1 MKSLKK
7 ILAVN
12 LLIGLG
18 ATVVHAGTFRMDSNS
33 GKAVFDEGT
42 ASLIQLE
49 TAQGTIPFNTGL
61 EGIWS
66 LTFSDGKTLS
76 AKNFTAGQ
84 IKSSRNGNRAEY
96 LFDNGDVKV
105 QLTVAAQK
113 DFVDLQA
120 EVISNTKNIKE
131 FSLPGKVLFQ
141 PSNVKGI
148 VTQATWPRN
157 AGMKLNRA
165 FFESRIGKSDI
176 RWKRGSVIG
185 GGLYA
190 AVFDGRP
197 AKNLFPS
204 RKLSAPQI
212 TQQGKEWLGNELAG
226 KLAGKK
232 VFATRPFNK
241 DQAKI
246 VLADTEDGVFLGG
259 MQYNSKGYCFR
270 VGGFFQEQDKAFRR
284 EVIIKLAQEAA
295 RKNGRNKIALVA
307 FPMSEFG
314 DKADTDAIKKLLE
327 SKKIAHEVISTPEAL
342 VKMLDENKI
351 GSAINGNGEHCP
363 MPANMPS
370 GEFAKRL
377 RAFMSAGGSWIE
389 NYGYSF
395 HYRLAPEEY
404 LTLKSSVPCAVADL
418 FVFEMTTGKFSVYS
432 VQKLATKPNWDVT
445 DIYVPSCHTFSGS
458 KDGGV
463 FEHTFL
469 SYIRK
474 GQKVKLPVVRI
485 RYGTNALEA
494 ANAFCTDN
502 EAVKTLEEKLPG
514 SKFQRFANA
523 VIYKTSPATVA
534 DGIRHCKLLPPGGF
548 IHFSNFMKH
557 GFDIGLPETFP
568 PNPKFGTPAE
578 FRKLVEHMREKGF
591 LFMPYINNTWWGTY
605 PVKSAYFTKHGS
617 GALLKTE
624 KNTLWFEKYGNK
636 HGFAITMWHPDVQKA
651 NRLITDALVND
662 YPADLIFQDQIG
674 GRGSMMDFNPAS
686 PVPYA
691 YAQGMINTVREDAAR
706 ALLACE
712 DGWYGVMDNMVM
724 FCGASFGLTEP
735 RASSTWEYIYERW
748 PKDTF
753 QLYSLLGAVAHD
765 KVILSHHNL
774 GGYVHNSR
782 QLALT
787 LGLGYTLIL
796 RANLVINGKER
807 ELLEPPF
814 LEYAKFADALQ
825 RHIVSAYIGKPQ
837 KAFEHHWS
845 KDDIG
850 VIRAQYGD
858 VVITSN
864 MDKEPLETA
873 HGKIA
878 PHSFLAV
885 APNAVAG
892 FPAAYP
898 GSAFIAARDKVFLF
912 CKNGAEMEFPLL
924 DAGVKKA
931 VYANGEVVSLERNG
945 KNAKI
950 RLKTGDKSYNHFIE
964 LKLKK

>member
-1 MKSLKK
+1 MNKVYFLLSL
-7 ILAVN
+7 IVCALSM
-12 LLIGLG
+12 
-18 ATVVHAGTFRMDSNS
+18 TVCGAGTFRLDSQN
-33 GKAVFDEGT
+33 GVAVFDSRN
-42 ASLIQLE
+42 ASLLRLE
-49 TAQGTIPFNTGL
+49 TSNGTIPFKSL
-61 EGIWS
+61 QGIWS
-66 LTFSDGKTLS
+66 LTFADGKTIS
-76 AKNFTAGQ
+76 AANFTPEQ
-84 IKSSRNGNRAEY
+84 IKVSGDAKRKEY
-96 LFDNGDVKV
+96 LFENGDVKV
-105 QLTVAAQK
+105 LLSVAARNG
-113 DFVDLQA
+113 FLDLQA
-120 EVISNTKNIKE
+120 EVTAKTKNIKE
-131 FSLPGKVLFQ
+131 FSLPGKVVFQ
-141 PSNVKGI
+141 SADVKGI

-157 AGMKLNRA
+157 VGMKLNRA
-165 FFESRIGKSDI
+165 FFESRAAKDDI

-197 AKNLFPS
+197 PRNLFPS

-212 TQQGKEWLGNELAG
+212 TSAGQEWLGKELAG
-226 KLAGKK
+226 KLAARK

-246 VLADTEDGVFLGG
+246 VLADTADGVFLGG

-270 VGGFFQEQDKAFRR
+270 VGGFYQDKDKALRR
-284 EVIIKLAQEAA
+284 EITIRLAQEAA
-295 RKNGRNKIALVA
+295 RKNGRNKIAVVA
-307 FPMSEFG
+307 FPMIEFW
-314 DKADTDAIKKLLE
+314 DKDDIDATIRLLKLR
-327 SKKIAHEVISTPEAL
+327 KIPYEVISTPTAL
-342 VKMLDENKI
+342 VKMLAENKI
-351 GSAINGNGEHCP
+351 GGAINCNGEHCP
-363 MPANMPS
+363 MPANMPYR
-370 GEFAKRL
+370 EFAKRL
-377 RAFMSAGGSWIE
+377 RSFMSAGGSWIE
-389 NYGYSF
+389 YYGYSF
-395 HYRLAPEEY
+395 HYRLAPDEY
-404 LTLKSSVPCAVADL
+404 LSFKSTVPCAAADL

-445 DIYVPSCHTFSGS
+445 DIYVPSRHTFSGS

-578 FRKLVEHMREKGF
+578 FRKMVDHMREKGF

-605 PVKSAYFTKHGS
+605 PVKSDYFKKHGE
-617 GALLKTE
+617 GALLRTE

-636 HGFAITMWHPDVQKA
+636 HGFAITMWHPDVRKA

-674 GRGSMMDFNPAS
+674 GRGSMLDFNPAS

-706 ALLACE
+706 APLACE

-735 RASSTWEYIYERW
+735 RASSAWEFIYERW

-753 QLYSLLGAVAHD
+753 QLYSLLGAIAHD

-796 RANLVINGKER
+796 RANLEINGKER

-825 RHIVSAYIGKPQ
+825 RNIVSAYIGKPQ
-837 KAFEHHWS
+837 KSFEHQWS
-845 KDDIG
+845 KDDVG
-850 VIRAQYGD
+850 VIRAKYGD
-858 VVITSN
+858 VTVISN
-864 MDKEPLETA
+864 MDKSPLECEYGTV
-873 HGKIA
+873 A
-878 PHSFLAV
+878 PHCFYA
-885 APNAVAG
+885 ATPDAVAG
-892 FPAAYP
+892 YPAAYP
-898 GSAFIAARDKVFLF
+898 GSAFIARRDKVWLF
-912 CKNGAEMEFPLL
+912 CKNGTEMEFPLL
-924 DAGVKKA
+924 DPAVTKA
-931 VYANGEVVSLERNG
+931 VCKNGEVIPLERNG
-945 KNAKI
+945 KNVKI
-950 RLKTGDKSYNHFIE
+950 RLKAGDASYNRFIE
-964 LKLKK
+964 LKLIK